1 MINTNIRKKVLG
13 LAVAC
18 ALLGGS
24 VAVPFAASASPLD
37 DPEDAAYVER
47 TAVADSA
54 NAKAE
59 APTVEQLAA
68 SAPTSVR
75 LTDRKATPEAVSL
88 FQYL

>member
-47 TAVADSA
+47 TAVADHA
-54 NAKAE
+54 KAKAE
-59 APTVEQLAA
+59 APQADREVSIAA
-68 SAPTSVR
+68 
-75 LTDRKATPEAVSL
+75 AVSTATN
-88 FQYL
+88 FFMVISP